1 MRLLLPLLF
10 LALALAPVSA
20 EAKPLHGA
28 SECAR
33 FYVQIAQGDGVPS
46 TWVGQKVRWCH

>member
-20 EAKPLHGA
+20 EAKPQRGA

-33 FYVQIAQGDGVPS
+33 FYVAVAQQEDVPHG
-46 TWVGQKVRWCH
+46 VGQKVRWC

>member
-10 LALALAPVSA
+10 LALALAPVPA
-20 EAKPLHGA
+20 EAKPQRGA

-33 FYVQIAQGDGVPS
+33 FYVEIAQGDGVPS
-46 TWVGQKVRWCH
+46 TVVGQKVRYA